1 VTHAAEQ
8 ERPDVKEQRR
18 VWRAA
23 QPFLS
28 PGRLVF
34 LDETATTT
42 NMARR
47 YGRSPSGKR
56 LVDRVPHG
64 HWKVTTVV
72 AALRHDGVG
81 AVMTVDGA
89 MNGDLFVA
97 YVEQCLVPT
106 LQAGDVVVL
115 DNLSAHKRAEA
126 RQAIERAGASVM
138 FLPPYSPDLNPIEMA
153 FSKLKAKL
161 RKAKERTVEGLRATV
176 FAALGA
182 FSPEECANFLCHDGY
197 AATPTRIPL

>member
-1 VTHAAEQ
+1 MTHAAEQ
-8 ERPDVKEQRR
+8 DRPDVKEQRR

-23 QPFLS
+23 QPLLDPS
-28 PGRLVF
+28 RLVF
-34 LDETATTT
+34 IDETATAT

-56 LVDRVPHG
+56 LVDKVPHG

-72 AALRHDGVG
+72 AALRHGGVG

-89 MNGDLFVA
+89 INGDLFVA

-106 LQAGDVVVL
+106 SRAGDVVVL
-115 DNLSAHKRAEA
+115 DNLSSHKRAEA
-126 RQAIERAGASVM
+126 RALIEAAGAALV
-138 FLPPYSPDLNPIEMA
+138 FLPPYSPDYNPIEMA
-153 FSKLKAKL
+153 FGKLKAKL
-161 RKAKERTVEGLRATV
+161 RKAKERTVEGLRAAV
-176 FAALGA
+176 FAALEA
-182 FSPEECANFLCHDGY
+182 FTPEECANFLCHDGY